1 MDDEQFVEDVIGF
14 IRLPLIE
21 DCCGPN
27 IVLVDE
33 SDIVVLDV

>member
-1 MDDEQFVEDVIGF
+1 MNDDEQDVIGF
-14 IRLPLIE
+14 IRLPPVA

-33 SDIVVLDV
+33 SAGVVVLDV

>member
-1 MDDEQFVEDVIGF
+1 VIGF

-27 IVLVDE
+27 IILVDE
-33 SDIVVLDV
+33 SGVVLDA